1 MKAAP
6 LKSVL
11 VLLLV
16 LMAFSAVLPA
26 CKGKQAGEEAVRAV
40 IKDMAES
47 AGKKDVSGVMKHI
60 DREYKDAEGNNYD
73 AIKGV
78 LTMYFVQL
86 ESINVFLRKQHIE
99 VKGDKAAAVVNAV
112 VSRGRKVQDVKD
124 LLPTEA
130 GGFVFDLSFEN
141 KDGNWVV
148 TSALWRQVGV
158 AQAL

>member
-1 MKAAP
+1 MKVSP
-6 LKSVL
+6 LKSAF
-11 VLLLV
+11 VLLWIL
-16 LMAFSAVLPA
+16 LAFAAVLPA

-60 DREYKDAEGNNYD
+60 DREYKDAEGDNFD

-78 LTMYFVQL
+78 LTMYFVQP

-112 VSRGRKVQDVKD
+112 ISR
-124 LLPTEA
+124 
-130 GGFVFDLSFEN
+130 
-141 KDGNWVV
+141 
-148 TSALWRQVGV
+148 
-158 AQAL
+158 